1 MDRNENTYIYYL
13 FFFSF
18 TSSVV
23 LSEAISVS
31 TNESKVI
38 LHDGAFNDGFPYSF
52 NIDEGKKVSRWGWG
66 NWSSSYGYANIGF
79 SQQGPGRI
87 LIDSGMR
94 SKKILKNWGVENF
107 KLGKKKGFKTDG
119 NRALTQLVEINNS
132 KCVVII
138 TRFGVSGSDAQ
149 SRFRS
154 TVDGYICKNSGDISI
169 DDGMNFLHC
178 LELKNQG
185 THYIGKKIDNK
196 CIKKELIKKET
207 KKSDNKTKK
216 YLYCQ
221 DSEGVYE
228 YLTTKDTCYDGQKKI
243 HKSKYLK
250 LKNQSKNDLNQ
261 ESFEERLKKL
271 KSLFDKELITK
282 EEYDKKR
289 KEILDQM

>member
-94 SKKILKNWGVENF
+94 SKK
-107 KLGKKKGFKTDG
+107 
-119 NRALTQLVEINNS
+119 
-132 KCVVII
+132 
-138 TRFGVSGSDAQ
+138 
-149 SRFRS
+149 
-154 TVDGYICKNSGDISI
+154 Y
-169 DDGMNFLHC
+169 
-178 LELKNQG
+178 
-185 THYIGKKIDNK
+185 
-196 CIKKELIKKET
+196 
-207 KKSDNKTKK
+207 
-216 YLYCQ
+216 
-221 DSEGVYE
+221 
-228 YLTTKDTCYDGQKKI
+228 
-243 HKSKYLK
+243 
-250 LKNQSKNDLNQ
+250 
-261 ESFEERLKKL
+261 
-271 KSLFDKELITK
+271 
-282 EEYDKKR
+282 
-289 KEILDQM
+289 